1 MIELENLHDKT
12 ALEIFNEAKHKIE
25 FINPDWTYQE
35 ISDPGITI
43 LELLSW
49 LKFDQHEY
57 LNKISNRLRIKLLKL
72 LGIKLKKRCGSKTLI
87 QINNIKQDTDIPKNT
102 KFKANNL
109 IFENQENI
117 FISKSDILSIK
128 FNNPEFNEEKK
139 YYDLNGTE
147 KIQIFGEK
155 NLKPGETREFIIKL
169 SNLFPKNKKINIY
182 FEIFEENSR
191 NKINNNFFIPFAK
204 IKWQY
209 FGILNKIK
217 TWHDFNFID
226 NTHEFL
232 NSGSVILSHNGEMSS
247 VNENFLIKCKLES
260 SDYDF
265 MPKISKIKINIFEV
279 TQQDTQCESIFIK
292 KSDLKIKQSQE
303 QKNIKFKT
311 SSYLSLYGKHMLY
324 IKNKNQDKNN
334 WIIFERFKVNQDI
347 QAGTCE
353 FEINNQDLDLEL
365 ELEQNQ
371 DFENL
376 NQNESIFLL
385 VSYLKDFENKI
396 IIGSGTGFSNLTFE
410 QNFENLTLYNKCKI
424 IIGEKNKKNLCFK
437 IWNRVDD
444 FFSSSKFDN
453 NFVYEENLK
462 IIAFGDN
469 HHGAIPENEKNNIR
483 FCELC
488 FTNGQDSNIRENM
501 IKDVETQNKIL
512 KNASINQILPA
523 TGGQDDEILE
533 DGEKRALNLFKNIKR
548 AVTAED
554 YIKIIKN
561 TPGIMLKDVSIASS
575 NQKLIQNKVYVAIK
589 IPGKNY
595 IPDSYK
601 KNILNWFENFRLIN
615 TQIEILD
622 PVIIK
627 INLKIKII
635 LKPGYSCDKLIIEK
649 KLENFFEK
657 INQKMGQPL
666 IYGDLFDTIER
677 FEFVDYL
684 SNLEISSDTNNFE
697 NKSNYDNIEAPINGI
712 YKLGKINLVSLLNTD
727 I

>member
-12 ALEIFNEAKHKIE
+12 ALEIFNEAKQKIE

-217 TWHDFNFID
+217 AWHDFEFID

-232 NSGSVILSHNGEMSS
+232 NSGSIILSHNGEMSS

-265 MPKISKIKINIFEV
+265 MPKVSKIKINIFEV

-303 QKNIKFKT
+303 QKSIKFKT
-311 SSYLSLYGKHMLY
+311 SSHLSLYGKHMLY
-324 IKNKNQDKNN
+324 IKNKNN
-334 WIIFERFKVNQDI
+334 WIIFERFKINQDI

-353 FEINNQDLDLEL
+353 FEINNQ

-376 NQNESIFLL
+376 NQNDDIFLL

-424 IIGEKNKKNLCFK
+424 MIGEKNKKNLCFK